1 MCQGKT
7 SHYRKKK
14 RIKEIN
20 IFLISVFQFFEV
32 IQATQCRSRKPTLND
47 TYITKEHA
55 TIMEVERN
63 KSDISFL

>member
-1 MCQGKT
+1 M
-7 SHYRKKK
+7 SRKNISLQEKK

-20 IFLISVFQFFEV
+20 VFLISVFQLLEI
-32 IQATQCRSRKPTLND
+32 IQATQFRSSKPTLND